1 MAIGSDLAAVFS
13 LIQQQQALEER
24 KEERHEEMALR
35 LLTLDIAEDR
45 FNLEL
50 QSNLIDKQLIRA
62 EKKYDTVFG
71 ELETSRQEFQ
81 DLTGQI
87 YKVPEQDKSS
97 GSIGVVNDIGG
108 SVIDSLNQVL
118 VETQRDT
125 QSLKQAKV
133 DISTQLG
140 EAKLVSDFYTGI
152 GHDYS
157 AGDPEVWDIE
167 DFSDEKLTE
176 YMSQYPELADV
187 DQRSFFEGM
196 KTRGAANLLQNM
208 STLNTML
215 HQAKTAELS
224 AGIKQIDYDVKSDN
238 ITVAQI
244 EADIDNIDS
253 GVHKMISSHAENLNS
268 SLYAP
273 SIQSV
278 LEFTE
283 SKTPSNPEGDAELE
297 TEQND
302 QLKFVGSIVTG
313 MDSANPDWANENLRL
328 GKLLVLSNSNYINSV
343 KGYLKGS
350 ADLNYVGYVNG
361 LQEIQMYAESARR
374 ALEDGSMSTEDYLI
388 YKGRLEELV
397 GTDLNTF
404 NNDMGLLLQAS
415 DTVED
420 KGKEIAIAGMK
431 ESYNISEQ
439 ELDYNIPDDY
449 TPPPILP
456 VTVDSS
462 GVVID
467 SLNTIPDSTTVVP
480 ETTLPP
486 IGTRPPRFDPKYAGW
501 FSEGEPYYDPETD
514 TWYAEQPLIDFA
526 GGFLPI
532 PNISMLQEERLP
544 GQDAMPIEPIYN
556 EDGELVGFKPPA
568 FLSPSATTSVGEE
581 DLEKFDEFLQYYREY
596 KEKNKD

>member
-1 MAIGSDLAAVFS
+1 LDELPGLIMQYQQMLS
-13 LIQQQQALEER
+13 LG
-24 KEERHEEMALR
+24 
-35 LLTLDIAEDR
+35 IAEDR
-45 FNLEL
+45 FNLQLE
-50 QSNLIDKQLIRA
+50 SNLLDKQLIRA
-62 EKKYDTVFG
+62 EKKYDVVSG

-125 QSLKQAKV
+125 QSLKEAKV
-133 DISTQLG
+133 DVNTQLV
-140 EAKLVSDFYTGI
+140 EAKLLSDFYTGI

-157 AGDPEVWDIE
+157 AGDPAVWDIE

-196 KTRGAANLLQNM
+196 KTRGTANLLQNM

-215 HQAKTAELS
+215 HQAKAAELS
-224 AGIKQIDYDVKSDN
+224 AGIKQIDYDVKSGN

-313 MDSANPDWANENLRL
+313 MDSTNPDWADENLRL

-456 VTVDSS
+456 VDSS

-532 PNISMLQEERLP
+532 PNISMFQEERLP
-544 GQDAMPIEPIYN
+544 GQDPVPIEPIYN

-581 DLEKFDEFLQYYREY
+581 DLEKFDKFLREY

>member
-1 MAIGSDLAAVFS
+1 MALSSDLAAVFS

-133 DISTQLG
+133 DISAQLG

-187 DQRSFFEGM
+187 DQRSFYEGM
-196 KTRGAANLLQNM
+196 KTRGTANLLQNM

-215 HQAKTAELS
+215 HQAKAAELS
-224 AGIKQIDYDVKSDN
+224 AGIKQIDYDVKSGN

-313 MDSANPDWANENLRL
+313 MDSTNPDWADENLRL

-374 ALEDGSMSTEDYLI
+374 ALEDGSMSTEDYLA

-480 ETTLPP
+480 ETTLPS
-486 IGTRPPRFDPKYAGW
+486 IDTRPPRFDPKYAGW

-544 GQDAMPIEPIYN
+544 GQDPVPIEPIYN

-581 DLEKFDEFLQYYREY
+581 DLKKFDEFLREY

>member
-1 MAIGSDLAAVFS
+1 MANIVVERSAIADFLDELPGLLMQYKQMQWGMEERALDRQAS
-13 LIQQQQALEER
+13 LI
-24 KEERHEEMALR
+24 
-35 LLTLDIAEDR
+35 DR
-45 FNLEL
+45 
-50 QSNLIDKQLIRA
+50 QLVRA

-81 DLTGQI
+81 DLTGQL
-87 YKVPEQDKSS
+87 YKAPDKDRTENAV
-97 GSIGVVNDIGG
+97 GVVNDIGG
-108 SVIDSLNQVL
+108 SVLDSLSQL
-118 VETQRDT
+118 LTDT
-125 QSLKQAKV
+125 QTETEDLITQKADVGGQIRQAR
-133 DISTQLG
+133 
-140 EAKLVSDFYTGI
+140 LVQDFYTGI

-187 DQRSFFEGM
+187 DQRSFYEGM
-196 KTRGAANLLQNM
+196 KTRGTANLLQNM

-215 HQAKTAELS
+215 HQAKAAELS
-224 AGIKQIDYDVKSDN
+224 AGIKQIDYDVKSGN

-313 MDSANPDWANENLRL
+313 MDSTNPDWADENLRL

-456 VTVDSS
+456 VDSS

-467 SLNTIPDSTTVVP
+467 SLNTIPDSTNFVP
-480 ETTLPP
+480 TDELYDIESDIYLQEHKEKFPF
-486 IGTRPPRFDPKYAGW
+486 IDPVRI
-501 FSEGEPYYDPETD
+501 SEIETD
-514 TWYAEQPLIDFA
+514 AYERNKLAKYIKSI
-526 GGFLPI
+526 LPEI
-532 PNISMLQEERLP
+532 K
-544 GQDAMPIEPIYN
+544 D
-556 EDGELVGFKPPA
+556 
-568 FLSPSATTSVGEE
+568 
-581 DLEKFDEFLQYYREY
+581 
-596 KEKNKD
+596 NKD